1 MRCDTASEGSG
12 AGGGDWRGI
21 GLLASFLS
29 ADAPPLL
36 LLLLEPEAEPEAG
49 PEAWVLVGL
58 IGLAPC
64 SLRPNRRGTD
74 SVGHAPALLFSLSL
88 PLPLPLLAEDAEAEE
103 EEEAGAVRALK
114 GEGKRFTTFCFVGRA
129 AALLGCCSL
138 IGAEEEVGVGFD
150 GLVGFSC
157 ELVKGVGLLRLVLLL
172 LRRARRRSSA
182 AHSPLPL
189 PVTRL

>member
-12 AGGGDWRGI
+12 AGGGDWREI

-29 ADAPPLL
+29 AEAPPLL
-36 LLLLEPEAEPEAG
+36 LLLLEPEPEPEPEPEAG
-49 PEAWVLVGL
+49 PEAWVLVGF

-74 SVGHAPALLFSLSL
+74 SVGQEPALLFSLSL
-88 PLPLPLLAEDAEAEE
+88 PLPLPLLAAEE
-103 EEEAGAVRALK
+103 EEDEEEGAGAVRALK
-114 GEGKRFTTFCFVGRA
+114 GKGKRFTTFCFVGRA

-138 IGAEEEVGVGFD
+138 IGAEED

-157 ELVKGVGLLRLVLLL
+157 EAVKGVGLLRLVLLL